1 MSLYECDGCTEPI
14 RPDKAR
20 IQCHICTDYN
30 LCANCFVI
38 QNVSRSHINNHPT
51 SIYKTSGTT
60 TPAVPPPMPP
70 RPVPLLPPRK
80 DTLNGTPPKKVELPT
95 ANWGALW
102 DIVKPRP
109 KPAKA
114 TPSQKGSGSGELISI
129 SPPNN
134 EDPYSYSN
142 HSRNLSFSD
151 SPITKL
157 RPDLP
162 PIPGK
167 IELEAFTNPYAS
179 MAPPV
184 PAEWSPF
191 FQADG
196 TQNAIFVDLMTTI
209 FLHLD
214 VENTDSLSPEV
225 YSAFLEMQGVPMEDN
240 IWQKTLFAEGG
251 VLNQEIADLELGI
264 FYKNHEIQHTLAVR
278 HAAHLPPPSPSPTAG
293 ERIRRSISLGANM
306 PMLSRQGFIDVMGM
320 ELLRDPD
327 EGHRR
332 LGGVVRDYEVWR
344 ELGEVPR
351 KCFLEGKVEG
361 KGGRGKRKS
370 LLEMSE
376 EKEEV
381 ERRIMEGMLR
391 GAGEEVGMMGS
402 SDGNDDLNTDTEA
415 EGNMPAP
422 DSFTFETTDEE
433 ERLIEEKED
442 LVGHQAER
450 QVERQMEH
458 GMQEVNLS
466 DANTATIKKIPVVI
480 EPVEETNWV

>member
-1 MSLYECDGCTEPI
+1 M
-14 RPDKAR
+14 
-20 IQCHICTDYN
+20 
-30 LCANCFVI
+30 
-38 QNVSRSHINNHPT
+38 
-51 SIYKTSGTT
+51 
-60 TPAVPPPMPP
+60 
-70 RPVPLLPPRK
+70 
-80 DTLNGTPPKKVELPT
+80 
-95 ANWGALW
+95 
-102 DIVKPRP
+102 
-109 KPAKA
+109 
-114 TPSQKGSGSGELISI
+114 
-129 SPPNN
+129 
-134 EDPYSYSN
+134 
-142 HSRNLSFSD
+142 
-151 SPITKL
+151 
-157 RPDLP
+157 
-162 PIPGK
+162 
-167 IELEAFTNPYAS
+167 
-179 MAPPV
+179 
-184 PAEWSPF
+184 
-191 FQADG
+191 
-196 TQNAIFVDLMTTI
+196 
-209 FLHLD
+209 
-214 VENTDSLSPEV
+214 
-225 YSAFLEMQGVPMEDN
+225 
-240 IWQKTLFAEGG
+240 FAEGG

-415 EGNMPAP
+415 EGNLPAP

>member
-1 MSLYECDGCTEPI
+1 
-14 RPDKAR
+14 
-20 IQCHICTDYN
+20 
-30 LCANCFVI
+30 
-38 QNVSRSHINNHPT
+38 
-51 SIYKTSGTT
+51 
-60 TPAVPPPMPP
+60 MPP
-70 RPVPLLPPRK
+70 RPIPLLPPRK
-80 DTLNGTPPKKVELPT
+80 DTLSSTPPKKVELPT

-109 KPAKA
+109 RPAKP
-114 TPSQKGSGSGELISI
+114 TPAQKGSGSGELISI

-142 HSRNLSFSD
+142 HNRNLSSSD

-184 PAEWSPF
+184 PVEWSPF

-251 VLNQEIADLELGI
+251 VQNQEIADLELGI

-320 ELLRDPD
+320 ELLQDPD
-327 EGHRR
+327 EGHKR
-332 LGGVVRDYEVWR
+332 LGGVVRDYEVWK
-344 ELGEVPR
+344 ELGEIPR
-351 KCFLEGKVEG
+351 KEGGGGEEDYGGDVEG
-361 KGGRGKRKS
+361 G
-370 LLEMSE
+370 
-376 EKEEV
+376 
-381 ERRIMEGMLR
+381 
-391 GAGEEVGMMGS
+391 GEEVGMVGS
-402 SDGNDDLNTDTEA
+402 SDGNDDLNADTDA
-415 EGNMPAP
+415 ESNMPAP
-422 DSFTFETTDEE
+422 DSFTFETTDD
-433 ERLIEEKED
+433 EEKLTEEKGD
-442 LVGHQAER
+442 QVRHQAEH

-458 GMQEVNLS
+458 GIQEVRLS
-466 DANTATIKKIPVVI
+466 DAYTATIKKIPVVI

>member
-1 MSLYECDGCTEPI
+1 MSLYECDGCTELI

-38 QNVSRSHINNHPT
+38 QNVSRTHINNHPT

-60 TPAVPPPMPP
+60 TPAVPPPKAP
-70 RPVPLLPPRK
+70 RPISLLPTRK
-80 DTLNGTPPKKVELPT
+80 DTLSSTPPKKVELPT

-109 KPAKA
+109 RPAKA
-114 TPSQKGSGSGELISI
+114 TPSQKGPGSGELISI

-142 HSRNLSFSD
+142 HNRDLSFSD

-162 PIPGK
+162 LIPAK

-196 TQNAIFVDLMTTI
+196 TQNTIFVDLMTTI

-251 VLNQEIADLELGI
+251 VQNQEIADLELGI

-332 LGGVVRDYEVWR
+332 LGGVVRDYEVWK
-344 ELGEVPR
+344 ELGE
-351 KCFLEGKVEG
+351 
-361 KGGRGKRKS
+361 RKS

-391 GAGEEVGMMGS
+391 GAGEEVGMVGS
-402 SDGNDDLNTDTEA
+402 SDGNDDLNTDTDA
-415 EGNMPAP
+415 ESNMPAP
-422 DSFTFETTDEE
+422 DSFTFETTDDEE
-433 ERLIEEKED
+433 KLIEEKGD
-442 LVGHQAER
+442 QVRHQAER

-458 GMQEVNLS
+458 GMQEVSLS
-466 DANTATIKKIPVVI
+466 DANTAMIKKIPVVI
-480 EPVEETNWV
+480 EPVGETNWV